1 MEREK
6 LLLVEDERIIAIDL
20 QRRLERFGYSVAGIA
35 SKGQEA
41 IDLAGELWPDIILM
55 DIMLSGTMTGIEA
68 AIAIKERY
76 QIPVIFLTAYS
87 DEKTLEQAKAA
98 EPFGYILK
106 PFKDKELYTTID
118 IALYKYRIDQQ
129 LKRQERLSSAILHS
143 IEDGIIATDI
153 HSKIAFMN
161 PVAERIT
168 GWTEK
173 DAHQK
178 HIDRILNIKH
188 AQDRTTVKLP
198 ALEENNDS
206 SSPYVFKEV
215 ILENRKGDLINIEG
229 SIAAIRDRSDNLE
242 GQVFALRDTTAMKR
256 LSETINYQASHDS
269 LTGLINRDRFNSR
282 LEQLIADSEDSGS
295 EHALI
300 YIDLDQF
307 KVINDTCGHAA
318 GDEMLL
324 QTTHIIKSVV
334 RSSDVCARLG
344 GDEFGIIL
352 ERASRDHALEIAK
365 RLHERLRNTRIIWE
379 NNVFSIKSSMGI
391 VVVDAQVGNLGNVL
405 AAADD
410 ACYVAK
416 DTGGNKIQVYEDS
429 SNIFQKRRGEME
441 WISRITRALEEN
453 RFVLYYQPIVPLNP
467 EIKASKCEI
476 LVRMVDPEGNIVM
489 PADFIPAAERYNLM
503 PAIDRWII
511 RNAIRSYPEFLSNG
525 GMKQNISV
533 FTINLSAHS
542 LADENLLSYIQSQI
556 READVSPESF
566 CFELTE
572 TATITNMS
580 TASRFI
586 NDMKNF
592 GCTFALDDFGSGFSS
607 FNYLKNLPVDFLKID
622 GIFVKDMDVDSVNRA
637 MVESI
642 NTMGHI
648 MGIKTIAEFVS
659 SQQVKQGLVDLGV
672 DYGQGYEISRPVPL
686 LHPPE

>member
-20 QRRLERFGYSVAGIA
+20 QRRLERFGYNVIGIA
-35 SKGQEA
+35 SKGAEA
-41 IDLAGELWPDIILM
+41 IEKAGNERPDIILM
-55 DIMLSGTMTGIEA
+55 DIMLSGSMNGIKA
-68 AIAIKERY
+68 AIIIKERF

-87 DEKTLEQAKAA
+87 GEKTLEQAKIA
-98 EPFGYILK
+98 EPLGYILK
-106 PFKDKELYTTID
+106 PFKDKELYTAID
-118 IALYKYRIDQQ
+118 IAVSKYRIDQQ

-143 IEDGIIATDI
+143 IEDGIIATDTY
-153 HSKIAFMN
+153 SKVAFMN
-161 PVAERIT
+161 PVAEKIT

-173 DAHQK
+173 DAYQK
-178 HIDRILNIKH
+178 HIEKILNIKH
-188 AQDRTTVKLP
+188 STDRTTVKLP
-198 ALEENNDS
+198 VLEDNNDS
-206 SSPYVFKEV
+206 SSPYVFKDV

-229 SIAAIRDRSDNLE
+229 SIAAIRDRHDILE

-282 LEQLIADSEDSGS
+282 LEKLIADSLTGDS
-295 EHALI
+295 EHAFI

-324 QTTHIIKSVV
+324 QTTHIIKNVV

-344 GDEFGIIL
+344 DDEFGIIL

-365 RLHERLRNTRIIWE
+365 RLHERLRNTRIIWDK
-379 NNVFSIKSSMGI
+379 NIFFIKSSMGI
-391 VVVDAQVGNLGNVL
+391 VVVDSQVGNLGNVL

-416 DTGGNKIQVYEDS
+416 DNGGNKIQVYEDS
-429 SNIFQKRRGEME
+429 SNIFQKRRGEMG
-441 WISRITRALEEN
+441 WIPRITHALEEN
-453 RFVLYYQPIVPLNP
+453 RFILYYQPIVPLNP
-467 EIKASKCEI
+467 EITTHKCEI
-476 LVRMVDPEGNIVM
+476 LVRMIDEEGNIIM

-503 PAIDRWII
+503 PSIDRWII
-511 RNAIRSYPEFLSNG
+511 RNAIQSYPNFVNNG
-525 GMKQNISV
+525 GGGRNISV

-542 LADENLLSYIQSQI
+542 LADENLLHYIKHQI
-556 READVSPESF
+556 DEAGVSPEFF

-586 NDMKNF
+586 NEMKAF

-607 FNYLKNLPVDFLKID
+607 FNYLKNLPVDYLKID
-622 GIFVKDMDVDSVNRA
+622 GIFVKDMDVDSANRA

-659 SQQVKQGLVDLGV
+659 SPGVKKGLIEMGV
-672 DYGQGYEISRPVPL
+672 DYGQGYEISKPVPL
-686 LHPPE
+686 LT